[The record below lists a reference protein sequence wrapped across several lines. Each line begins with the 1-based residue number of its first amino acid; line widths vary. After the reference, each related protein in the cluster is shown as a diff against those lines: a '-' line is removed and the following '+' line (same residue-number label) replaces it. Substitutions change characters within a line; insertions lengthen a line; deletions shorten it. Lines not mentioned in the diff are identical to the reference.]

1 MLPHQIGRIPVK
13 SKTKQ
18 KNKKNEV
25 TRIRLTL
32 FASITTLHKG
42 DQRVMLLRI
51 ERKEPF
57 QSRILK
63 PAKLSFKHEV
73 ILKIFLGK

>member
-1 MLPHQIGRIPVK
+1 MTDKEEGQRNSIPYK
-13 SKTKQ
+13 GP
-18 KNKKNEV
+18 
-25 TRIRLTL
+25 RIRLTL
-32 FASITTLHKG
+32 YISVTALDPGSQSNVII
-42 DQRVMLLRI
+42 RI